1 MAAMMA
7 CAATVAVVCGL
18 GGLLLSYH
26 AGTAAGA
33 SIALVTV
40 ALWLLTWPAS
50 ALRRRPSAVR
60 SEAT

>member
-1 MAAMMA
+1 MGVAVG
-7 CAATVAVVCGL
+7 VAVVGGL

-40 ALWLLTWPAS
+40 ALWVAALVARSRTKPLAS
-50 ALRRRPSAVR
+50 VVS
-60 SEAT
+60 